1 MQYADFQ
8 IAATFTYV
16 GYLMQWDSLF
26 SGQFV
31 MHLAML
37 ERLVRVLLYLCCYKQ
52 YPVIFVISISFSLSV
67 LENYVKK
74 NIKLYVVAMLG
85 LFGLFLHQLISFNQD
100 QHNLGL

>member
-1 MQYADFQ
+1 
-8 IAATFTYV
+8 
-16 GYLMQWDSLF
+16 
-26 SGQFV
+26 

-37 ERLVRVLLYLCCYKQ
+37 ERLVRVLLYHCCYQQ

-85 LFGLFLHQLISFNQD
+85 LFGLFLRQLISFNQD